1 MGTIDRDHATKER
14 LRAVANERRESIAD
28 LAKALKLNVKS
39 LQVVLSDPNK
49 LISMNQVKACISIGV
64 NANWLLTG
72 EGEMMI
78 SEINQTEI
86 LNINQR
92 LRDANK
98 LIDSLERI
106 LKGDR

>member
-14 LRAVANERRESIAD
+14 LRAVANERRESIAE

-78 SEINQTEI
+78 DDINNDVITKLET
-86 LNINQR
+86 R
-92 LRDANK
+92 LRDADN

-106 LKGDR
+106 LKGK